1 MKITLNINKMD
12 YENIIDQS
20 IPLLKEKAKADNNIL
35 LKTISGILGM
45 PGDIPKRMLN
55 ALPQETKDELVVYL
69 INTNKDKIAEFLQ
82 DMLAKKGFV
91 LQINDIEIE
100 K

>member
-1 MKITLNINKMD
+1 MKITLNINNID
-12 YENIIDQS
+12 YESIIDQS

-35 LKTISGILGM
+35 LKTISGILSM
-45 PGDIPKRMLN
+45 PGDIPKKMLN

-69 INTNKDKIAEFLQ
+69 INSNKGKIAELLHNT
-82 DMLAKKGFV
+82 LANKGIE
-91 LQINDIEIE
+91 LRIDDIEIE

>member
-1 MKITLNINKMD
+1 MNINLKISD
-12 YENIIDQS
+12 INYDSIIEQS

-35 LKTISGILGM
+35 LKTISGILTM
-45 PGDIPKRMLN
+45 PGDIPKKMLN

-69 INTNKDKIAEFLQ
+69 INSNKGKIVELLQ
-82 DMLAKKGFV
+82 NTLANKGIE
-91 LQINDIEIE
+91 LRIDDIEIE